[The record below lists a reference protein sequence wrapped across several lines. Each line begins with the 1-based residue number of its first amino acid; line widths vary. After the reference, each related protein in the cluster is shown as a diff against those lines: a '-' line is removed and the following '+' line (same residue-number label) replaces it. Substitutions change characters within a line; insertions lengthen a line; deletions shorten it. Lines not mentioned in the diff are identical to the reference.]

1 MKIDMHCHTRKIK
14 KGDSPKREVDK
25 DKFIKKVKEASV
37 DIVAITNHNAFD
49 IDQYNNF
56 VNDEFDI
63 WPGIELD
70 VEGNESK
77 GHCIVIVNPNEV
89 LKFNAELLSV
99 INASP
104 DDFFIKLSQLSEFV
118 KKFDSILI
126 CHYGKE
132 PALSDN
138 DISCLKQLIGD
149 IPLFLEPSNLTSAGI
164 FFAHNYT
171 SIIGSDVQNW
181 DKYEKYSFPEL
192 KMDIDSFEHF
202 KLLIKKDPEIIKT
215 FVDKKR
221 KKEMVIKPFENN
233 DTIKLSLY
241 NDVNVFIG
249 GKGTGKTKILEALEK
264 QYNKEDNDCVASYFA
279 NNKQI
284 KFESLRKIE
293 SEEDDFKI
301 FNCDNC
307 ISDFEYLK
315 NYKATKI
322 EKISSYLDWIKN
334 KKTIK
339 KFGFANSSFDAS
351 IDDTAYKTELKKY
364 NGVKKNIDELLK
376 FDATGILSNE
386 ENKEL
391 IKLLSKIIETEK
403 VKVLNLYFEYK
414 ALYLEEFTISKMK
427 NLYQINKGKNSKPNN
442 TGLLNFYN
450 SCKNLHD
457 KTNNI
462 INTLKMSTKYKY
474 KPIGE
479 LPKKGYIFVRKHL
492 TLNPEEKSFDIRK
505 NNVKDLRELYDY
517 IKTIN
522 SNSFRCSQI
531 DNISNL
537 TKRMEELG
545 ITSVEDFVQLKGD
558 IVKCNSFEPNEENV
572 EVHSPSNGEQS
583 VLLLN
588 SVLFKEKEVYIL
600 DEPEMSVGH
609 DYINNLIVPKIIELA
624 KLNKTIIVSTHDA
637 NIAVRTLPFTTIYRL
652 ETEKGKLTY
661 VGNPFNEKMV
671 NIDDTNDSISWAKTC
686 VDTLEGGAI
695 AFKERGDSY
704 GRENL

>member
-1 MKIDMHCHTRKIK
+1 M
-14 KGDSPKREVDK
+14 
-25 DKFIKKVKEASV
+25 
-37 DIVAITNHNAFD
+37 
-49 IDQYNNF
+49 
-56 VNDEFDI
+56 
-63 WPGIELD
+63 
-70 VEGNESK
+70 
-77 GHCIVIVNPNEV
+77 
-89 LKFNAELLSV
+89 
-99 INASP
+99 
-104 DDFFIKLSQLSEFV
+104 
-118 KKFDSILI
+118 
-126 CHYGKE
+126 
-132 PALSDN
+132 
-138 DISCLKQLIGD
+138 
-149 IPLFLEPSNLTSAGI
+149 
-164 FFAHNYT
+164 
-171 SIIGSDVQNW
+171 
-181 DKYEKYSFPEL
+181 
-192 KMDIDSFEHF
+192 
-202 KLLIKKDPEIIKT
+202 
-215 FVDKKR
+215 
-221 KKEMVIKPFENN
+221 
-233 DTIKLSLY
+233 
-241 NDVNVFIG
+241 
-249 GKGTGKTKILEALEK
+249 
-264 QYNKEDNDCVASYFA
+264 
-279 NNKQI
+279 
-284 KFESLRKIE
+284 
-293 SEEDDFKI
+293 
-301 FNCDNC
+301 
-307 ISDFEYLK
+307 
-315 NYKATKI
+315 
-322 EKISSYLDWIKN
+322 
-334 KKTIK
+334 
-339 KFGFANSSFDAS
+339 
-351 IDDTAYKTELKKY
+351 
-364 NGVKKNIDELLK
+364 
-376 FDATGILSNE
+376 SNE

-457 KTNNI
+457 TTNNI
-462 INTLKMSTKYKY
+462 INTLKMPTKYKY